1 MVCILI
7 IPLKELGRR
16 RETRI
21 PGFMKNYV
29 YSEYWKS
36 ILRILLIKNN
46 NKVKEYDG
54 VKEMEH
60 MIEFLDKLN

>member
-46 NKVKEYDG
+46 NLITSEYKN
-54 VKEMEH
+54 VL
-60 MIEFLDKLN
+60 FLNIDKKTYS